1 MIDECPFAGRAGK
14 RREVVA
20 MNRNFL
26 FALGLLTLLVP
37 AAFAQM
43 AAKLDPGSA
52 NQVTQRQE
60 MLDTEAQNAVRD
72 MEGRERQSWLNSIA
86 NLAKLRI
93 KLAEAWQGMG
103 MSPQGAKVVA
113 DAYDPNLAARMHHE
127 SLRGKSDEEVAEM
140 LQSAIRQKHYLS
152 ANQLLIDYERNRLR
166 IGTN

>member
-1 MIDECPFAGRAGK
+1 
-14 RREVVA
+14 

-26 FALGLLTLLVP
+26 FAMGLTLLAP

-52 NQVTQRQE
+52 NQVTQRQG
-60 MLDTEAQNAVRD
+60 MLDAEAQNAVRD

>member
-1 MIDECPFAGRAGK
+1 
-14 RREVVA
+14 

>member
-1 MIDECPFAGRAGK
+1 
-14 RREVVA
+14 
-20 MNRNFL
+20 MNRNFRV
-26 FALGLLTLLVP
+26 ALGLALLAP
-37 AAFAQM
+37 AASAQM
-43 AAKLDPGSA
+43 AAKLDPGSSS
-52 NQVTQRQE
+52 QVIQRQE
-60 MLDTEAQNAVRD
+60 MLDREMQNAARD
-72 MEGRERQSWLNSIA
+72 MEEGQRRSWLDSMA

-103 MSPQGAKVVA
+103 MSPQGAKAVA

-140 LQSAIRQKHYLS
+140 LQSAITQKHYLS

>member
-1 MIDECPFAGRAGK
+1 
-14 RREVVA
+14 

-60 MLDTEAQNAVRD
+60 MLDTEAQSAVRD
-72 MEGRERQSWLNSIA
+72 MEGRERQSWLDSIA

>member
-1 MIDECPFAGRAGK
+1 
-14 RREVVA
+14 

-26 FALGLLTLLVP
+26 FALGLTLLAP
-37 AAFAQM
+37 AASAQM

-52 NQVTQRQE
+52 SQVIQRQE
-60 MLDTEAQNAVRD
+60 MLDREMQNAARD
-72 MEGRERQSWLNSIA
+72 MEGRERQSWLDSIA

>member
-1 MIDECPFAGRAGK
+1 MIDGCPFAGRAGK
-14 RREVVA
+14 RKEVFA

-26 FALGLLTLLVP
+26 FALGLTLLAP
-37 AAFAQM
+37 AASAQM

-52 NQVTQRQE
+52 SQVIQRQE
-60 MLDTEAQNAVRD
+60 MLDREMQNAARD
-72 MEGRERQSWLNSIA
+72 MEGRERQSWLDSIA

>member
-1 MIDECPFAGRAGK
+1 
-14 RREVVA
+14 

-52 NQVTQRQE
+52 NQVTQRQG
-60 MLDTEAQNAVRD
+60 MLDMEAQNAVRD

>member
-60 MLDTEAQNAVRD
+60 MLDTEAQSAVRD

>member
-1 MIDECPFAGRAGK
+1 MIDGCPFAGRAGK
-14 RREVVA
+14 RKEVFA

-26 FALGLLTLLVP
+26 FAMGLTLLAP
-37 AAFAQM
+37 AASAQM
-43 AAKLDPGSA
+43 AAKLDPGSTG
-52 NQVTQRQE
+52 QVIQRQE
-60 MLDTEAQNAVRD
+60 MLDREMQNAARD
-72 MEGRERQSWLNSIA
+72 MEEGQRRSWLDSIA

-113 DAYDPNLAARMHHE
+113 NAYDPNLAARMHHE

-152 ANQLLIDYERNRLR
+152 ADQLLIDYERNRLR
-166 IGTN
+166 IATN